1 MASKKVSVDISVDGS
16 SATKTMGE
24 LKNSLE
30 GVNESSKSLKA
41 QLREMTLELQGLEP
55 GTKRFNELTIAAGQL
70 KDQISD
76 TNAVIQATSG
86 SVGENLGSALGNT
99 AQIGIAGFQGL
110 ASAQALF
117 GTESEALTQ
126 TMVKL
131 QAVAGLSDAIK
142 TLGGLGD
149 TITNIKA
156 SFTAALTSLG
166 VLTTAKTADTA
177 ATTANA
183 VATGALAAAEG
194 TQAVATEGATVA
206 QYSLNTAMLAN
217 PVFLIIAGVVALG
230 AALYAFA
237 GDNEAAKAEVD
248 ALTQEMEGLQ
258 AQIEFM
264 NSYSSLDA
272 RQKVADAKL
281 KGASERELLQVELD
295 IAQARID
302 REWTDANT
310 SIKIN
315 QKIVDNEAAT
325 AEQVKASLDLI
336 YKAETKQQLL
346 RKETLALSSE
356 LQLKQKELDDKDA
369 AEQQKRDE
377 EAAAR
382 RKAANDKWVA
392 DKKSVLDRIKA
403 LELEYADSQ
412 LGEEEKEI
420 ELNKR
425 KYQELIT
432 LADKYKLDKTK
443 LVENLAKSEADIRKK
458 YDDAEAKIAKDKQD
472 KIDEAVKKANA
483 DAIVEQENYDEVYR
497 DANQTAKENELEDVN
512 DKYFQLISKA
522 ESYGYDTTKLKEKQ
536 EAELKVIRDKYTA
549 EEEKENQ
556 KKFDKIKSTLADM
569 SAIFQSIRGEGNA
582 LGVDLIT
589 TTLDGISTFVDLAGK
604 KFDSLREKVNAYAQA
619 IGGVLQS
626 IVGAVSE
633 ANQQKL
639 DDTLASIEQSNTA
652 ETDALTK
659 KYNSG
664 VISREEYDKQI
675 DDLDKASKKK
685 ELDARKKAFEQ
696 DKKTKIASAT
706 IAGITGAVAAFTGA
720 MSLGPIAGPIVG
732 GILAAAVA
740 GMTALNI
747 SKISKTKFDGGGDSP
762 ASAPSVGGGGGGNE
776 ASSPKFQPTQFY
788 GLGQTSQTSG
798 GSGGGMMKVY
808 VSETDIT
815 STQNKVKVVED
826 RATIR

>member
-1 MASKKVSVDISVDGS
+1 MAKKVNVDLNFDGS
-16 SATKTMGE
+16 AAVKTMGE

-55 GTKRFNELTIAAGQL
+55 GTQRFQELSIAAGQL
-70 KDQISD
+70 KDQIAD
-76 TNAVIQATSG
+76 TNAVINATAG
-86 SVGENLGSALGNT
+86 SVGENLGSAIGNT
-99 AQIGIAGFQGL
+99 AQVGIAGFQGL

-166 VLTTAKTADTA
+166 LLTTAKSVDTA
-177 ATTANA
+177 ASTANA
-183 VATGALAAAEG
+183 VATTALAAAEG

-295 IAQARID
+295 VAQERID
-302 REWTDANT
+302 RDWADANET
-310 SIKIN
+310 IKIN
-315 QKIVDNEAAT
+315 QKIVENEAST

-369 AEQQKRDE
+369 AEQAKRDE

-443 LVENLAKSEADIRKK
+443 LVENLSKSEADIRKK
-458 YDDAEAKIAKDKQD
+458 YDDAEAKIAQDKQD
-472 KIDEAVKKANA
+472 KLDEIVKKANA
-483 DAIVEQENYDEVYR
+483 DALVEQENYDEVYR
-497 DANQTAKENELEDVN
+497 DATQTAKENELEDVN
-512 DKYFQLISKA
+512 DKYFQLITKA
-522 ESYGYDTTKLKEKQ
+522 EKYGYDTTELKEKQ
-536 EAELKVIRDKYTA
+536 EKELKDIRDKYTA
-549 EEEKENQ
+549 EEEKESQ

-589 TTLDGISTFVDLAGK
+589 TTLDGISSFVDLAGK
-604 KFDSLREKVNAYAQA
+604 KFDSLAEKVNAYSQA
-619 IGGVLQS
+619 IGGVLQG
-626 IVGAVSE
+626 IVSAVSE
-633 ANQQKL
+633 ANKAKL
-639 DDTLASIEQSNTA
+639 DETLASIEQSTNA

-664 VISREEYDKQI
+664 VISKEQYDKQI
-675 DDLDKASKKK
+675 EDLDKAAKKK
-685 ELDARKKAFEQ
+685 ELEAKKKAFEQ

-706 IAGITGAVAAFTGA
+706 IAGIQGAVSAFTGA
-720 MSLGPIAGPIVG
+720 MSLGPIAGPIIGGLLAGAVG
-732 GILAAAVA
+732 V
-740 GMTALNI
+740 MTGLNI
-747 SKISKTKFDGGGDSP
+747 SKISKAKFDGGGGDSP
-762 ASAPSVGGGGGGNE
+762 AAAPSIGGGGGGE
-776 ASSPKFQPTQFY
+776 ASPKFQPTQFF
-788 GLGQTSQTSG
+788 GLGQTAQTFG
-798 GSGGGMMKVY
+798 GAGGGMTKVY